1 VPFYRRSLATKPARP
16 ASRVTSA
23 VAMPGLAY
31 NQLPHRFARTIAME
45 RICSLLLDGAVP
57 FDVPLSERAIAE
69 AIDIGRMPVRE
80 ALRDLA
86 REGIVSVEPGR
97 GTFLR
102 RLDSAEV
109 TELLEVRLAI
119 EGMAARLAAQK
130 GFVGELPQIVQDLRA
145 LTKQPFKGRRIRDAE
160 AIGDRVHRTI
170 VEGAGN
176 EILNSLYAGLRL
188 RIGISLRLVQLREV
202 DRIRETVD
210 EHLAVAEAILAR
222 QAGRAVKA
230 LHDHLRRGH
239 AITLAN
245 FARSHPAPTA
255 AKVAALKPAL
265 ARRRGRPP
273 S

>member
-1 VPFYRRSLATKPARP
+1 
-16 ASRVTSA
+16 
-23 VAMPGLAY
+23 
-31 NQLPHRFARTIAME
+31 ME

-69 AIDIGRMPVRE
+69 TIAIGRMPVRE

-86 REGIVSVEPGR
+86 RDGVVSVEPGR

-102 RLDSAEV
+102 RLDAAEV

-130 GFVGELPQIVQDLRA
+130 GFVGELPQIARDLRA
-145 LTKQPFKGRRIRDAE
+145 LTKQPFTGQRIRDAE
-160 AIGDRVHRTI
+160 AIGDHVHRTVI
-170 VEGAGN
+170 EGASN
-176 EILNSLYAGLRL
+176 EILNSLHAGLRL
-188 RIGISLRLVQLREV
+188 RIGISLRLVQLRKV

-210 EHLAVAEAILAR
+210 EHLAIIEAVLAR
-222 QAGRAVKA
+222 SADRAVRA

-239 AITLAN
+239 AITMAN
-245 FARSHPAPTA
+245 FTQIQPVPSA
-255 AKVAALKPAL
+255 AKIAALKPAL
-265 ARRRGRPP
+265 ARRRGRRP